1 MSIRV
6 FPAQKVTRRRSA
18 TKQVVEDSNAR
29 GTSIAHQVRI
39 TMSKQFSQVLTRG
52 KVGVERRFSE
62 LLSELSVLF
71 ASFPRLSDAFDADE
85 LPVSF
90 IIKRDSRGAQVRVVK
105 APPAAPTAVAGHIK
119 KERRQ
124 GRRGPSS
131 GRKRPTA
138 VGRGS
143 G

>member
-1 MSIRV
+1 MGKR
-6 FPAQKVTRRRSA
+6 
-18 TKQVVEDSNAR
+18 
-29 GTSIAHQVRI
+29 
-39 TMSKQFSQVLTRG
+39 FSHVLTLG

-90 IIKRDSRGAQVRVVK
+90 IIKRDSRGAQVRVVR
-105 APPAAPTAVAGHIK
+105 PSTTPPTAVAGQIK
-119 KERRQ
+119 KGRRQ
-124 GRRGPSS
+124 GRHGRSS
-131 GRKRPTA
+131 GRKRAPG
-138 VGRGS
+138 VGPGS